1 MGVCHPEITYR
12 AICLDGAPNFFICVE
27 HLRICSSDF
36 RCELQAV
43 RFSSTFGL
51 SFVLG
56 MISDWLRVLTAPVPL
71 LFDFFSAVYRTQV
84 CEKIMV
90 SIEMSIEMLS
100 SYETEK
106 VGLLSSLWKLFRG
119 KKWNV
124 LR

>member
-1 MGVCHPEITYR
+1 
-12 AICLDGAPNFFICVE
+12 
-27 HLRICSSDF
+27 
-36 RCELQAV
+36 
-43 RFSSTFGL
+43 
-51 SFVLG
+51 